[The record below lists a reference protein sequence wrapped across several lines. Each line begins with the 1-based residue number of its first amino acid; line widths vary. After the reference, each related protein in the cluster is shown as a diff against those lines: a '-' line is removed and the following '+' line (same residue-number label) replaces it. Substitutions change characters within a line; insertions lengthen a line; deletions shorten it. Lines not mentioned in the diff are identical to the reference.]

1 MATARE
7 YAQWIVDNQDL
18 AGTENFQIVASAYER
33 AKQRGRAPTA
43 PEETIFRRPPPE
55 TSFLGEAA
63 RSAESLAS
71 SVRTGLGSLLG
82 EEEAAAA
89 AEAGLERQQAIAER
103 YGAAPSFQDYVQ
115 TYREDGLLPAIGEAI
130 SDVPEFISSQVPVI
144 TSLVAGSRLGAM
156 AGAPFGPVGAT
167 IGGIGGGF
175 LALFP
180 QFYGANVERQAQV
193 QIERGEEV
201 DIDRARAA
209 AGAAAQSA
217 FESVGTGV
225 ILGKN
230 LVKKVLGLAD
240 EAGDAAIQTNRARQ
254 QLLERSERSL
264 AGGAGRTAA
273 RGATAEVPVEIAQ
286 QVVERYQADLDILSD
301 DALQEYGDA
310 AYAALVVGG
319 GLAGPRG
326 AVETLGARREFRRGE
341 EAAQAEQRAEQEAIT
356 GAVVEARTAEQEA
369 EAMVA
374 PLRAV
379 DERLRAEAR
388 AAEQADTLRSTT
400 VIPNTVADLKAWG
413 RTVLGIGPSADIIK
427 ADGALAGKDI
437 SDPAQAAEVRS
448 ILEAYASAPKRSS
461 SIIAKIEGYLQR
473 PEFAPVAAPEEV
485 TAPEEVV
492 TEEVAGGNVNQQA
505 RPVEEVFVTND
516 RQAKGM
522 TPNQYDY
529 LNTEVPGKPN
539 YFRDEKGIAA
549 EVVQMSPQEYL
560 EQASQIFR
568 GSGEAPN
575 STVESLR
582 ESRAEGVQGIV
593 DAINNGETFASP
605 YLDYKTG
612 NQEGITRALAAE
624 QLGYETIPVT
634 LINDAKAATDA
645 TTEAESP
652 DEMTADDFAVYD
664 DLSGLYERSRQRN
677 NQVEEDY
684 IRKNFGDDVA
694 NELASIK
701 NPDKRVEFTD
711 EFLTAEQEKEM
722 QEAMVDEER
731 VRQFSLYVGQFD
743 ESSPEK
749 MGESIGLWFKD
760 VDNKNFKETPQYG
773 GIVSAIN
780 YANEMGWDM
789 GRVLAGAK
797 RKASSWAGTDAQEL
811 FPRLFQSAP
820 VAEEVTAAAKT
831 KGQGVVAAP
840 PTEPTTQFV
849 ALENEPQVDRRTT
862 AYLESLRDVD
872 TTVAKGKSATVE
884 QTVAKYMKR
893 FTPGSALQVLAA
905 EAAPKF
911 TEREVAGTQEEA
923 QEALSWLIP
932 KLSKRGQAVVAR
944 TERNV
949 ETIKN
954 NIQRYKER
962 AKRYAEQREQL
973 KEERILTKKEARKAS
988 KTLSKAVKELRV
1000 AQIME
1005 QNPDISKEDAVKL
1018 YRIEQREYRILAGTK
1033 DTDVDE
1039 NDKLA
1044 RLLEA
1049 KINMNNPEIGGQI
1062 PMGKERERNDVA
1074 NDVERYISN
1083 GGKVKELPSVR
1094 DPDWKKQTIGAPIY
1108 KGKSFNQ
1115 ETADLIRKGN
1125 VNEIITA
1132 LMYKQAAEPAKLLRK
1147 VRNLGINPTIIV
1159 AELPEGRSGQYDAG
1173 TDTITISPQFGMNEQ
1188 TILHELGHA
1197 ALARGIANPN
1207 LKISKDF
1214 VRFFEQLKGQLGDAY
1229 GGQNLQEFAAEYIG
1243 NPEFQALLKTIK
1255 APRSDNYF
1263 VNIMQAIAEFFGFR
1277 TADKAAYKF
1286 ISDLLDVS
1294 PDVNPRIGDVFAM
1307 ATPAAQVDAM
1317 SKIEQFGREVTKSSL
1332 RKTNNVLDGIADF
1345 GYKKKAYGLLRY
1357 DNVKDLWGQRL
1368 AAAKAR
1374 GEPNPTLQTAYDTLS
1389 DLIAQL
1395 ELRLGAEEKMRK
1407 ALNKKYEKFEAI
1419 QKKHPEAT
1427 ERLGK
1432 LAQDIRRARISFN
1445 KANQTPF
1452 AKNPEYAKLKARL
1465 DALPKPVRDM
1475 YIEMR
1480 NDFDSMYEQFKAF
1493 VAKVDKDNN
1502 QKGKLLEEF
1511 LNDVPVEGYVPFTRF
1526 GDFAVDI
1533 KRNGKRE
1540 VYPFESSRA
1549 RDEFIKAEG
1558 LKAAE
1563 EGAGIADIANGQY
1576 IAYERGR
1583 QPRYDVTV
1591 PSSVF
1596 LTRLMDSLPADADP
1610 EAQQAYRDAIFQTYL
1625 SVYPAGSLNKNFMK
1639 AAELEG
1645 ASTDLVR
1652 TYADTTIKWSR
1663 KMPQTEYMQPIDNA
1677 IKYFRP
1683 EELGKKG
1690 VTDPDILAFAANIQD
1705 RQNFIRNPS
1714 YNPITTRLTT
1724 ASFGMFI
1731 LGSVASA
1738 VVNLSVL
1745 PMLVFPTLAARFGYT
1760 NATAAMNQARK
1771 VVGKS
1776 ISDAN
1781 WGMTGGDWGTGTKY
1795 ENLFNTLQDHG
1806 QLEHTLAREV
1816 MEGARMRTED
1826 YSSMSAKIMNLLAVP
1841 FSATERYNRAF
1852 TAVSAYELAKRDG
1865 MSEANAVQ
1873 FALKTVK
1880 DMNTSGTHTTAAPLM
1895 QTDMG
1900 RVFFTF
1906 KSFNINSAYVIGR
1919 AWKNAVAGED
1929 PQLVA
1934 MARRQLLGIYAMSGA
1949 IAGTAGLPFMGSV
1962 AFLANLL
1969 VPDDEDEPFDLK
1981 EEMRLAVGE
1990 LAYRGPL
1997 SYLTNLD
2004 IGSRVALAND
2014 LVFRDDPRGVAEAG
2028 YMRTALMTAFGP
2040 MGSAA
2045 INFERGTNEIAD
2057 GNIYRGVEY
2066 MMPTF
2071 VRNFMRGGR
2080 YMVDGGVMTL
2090 NGDVI
2095 TTDISAYSKV
2105 MQMAGFAPTNLSD
2118 LYERRAFASRREEFL
2133 NAKKT
2138 QYLTEIF
2145 AARQANDLQG
2155 EIEARRRLQEFGRRN
2170 PGLIDENTISR
2181 SINAKEARLREDLNG
2196 LRLSPVGE
2204 RIARERYGLGE
2215 D

>member
-1 MATARE
+1 MATVAELEQALINADKAGNTEDARILARE
-7 YAQWIVDNQDL
+7 LQ
-18 AGTENFQIVASAYER
+18 R
-33 AKQRGRAPTA
+33 AMQGSAPTA

-71 SVRTGLGSLLG
+71 SVRTGFGSLLG
-82 EEEAAAA
+82 KEEAATA

-115 TYREDGLLPAIGEAI
+115 TYREEGLLPAIGEAI
-130 SDVPEFISSQVPVI
+130 SDVPEFIGSQAPVI

-156 AGAPFGPVGAT
+156 AGAPLGPYGGA
-167 IGGIGGGF
+167 IGGIGGGL

-180 QFYGANVERQAQV
+180 QFYGANIERQAQV

-225 ILGKN
+225 ILGKK

-240 EAGDAAIQTNRARQ
+240 EAGDVAIQTNRARQ
-254 QLLERSERSL
+254 QLLERSQRSL
-264 AGGAGRTAA
+264 AGGARRAA
-273 RGATAEVPVEIAQ
+273 LGGAAAEVPVEIAQ
-286 QVVERYQADLDILSD
+286 QVVERYQAGLDVLSD

-326 AVETLGARREFRRGE
+326 AVETLGARREFRMGE
-341 EAAQAEQRAEQEAIT
+341 EAAQAEQRAEQEAVT

-369 EAMVA
+369 QAMVA
-374 PLRAV
+374 PLLAV
-379 DERLRAEAR
+379 DERRRAEAR

-461 SIIAKIEGYLQR
+461 SIIAKIEEYLQR
-473 PEFAPVAAPEEV
+473 PEFAPAAAPEEV
-485 TAPEEVV
+485 IAPEVV
-492 TEEVAGGNVNQQA
+492 TEEVI
-505 RPVEEVFVTND
+505 EE
-516 RQAKGM
+516 
-522 TPNQYDY
+522 
-529 LNTEVPGKPN
+529 
-539 YFRDEKGIAA
+539 
-549 EVVQMSPQEYL
+549 
-560 EQASQIFR
+560 
-568 GSGEAPN
+568 
-575 STVESLR
+575 
-582 ESRAEGVQGIV
+582 
-593 DAINNGETFASP
+593 
-605 YLDYKTG
+605 
-612 NQEGITRALAAE
+612 
-624 QLGYETIPVT
+624 
-634 LINDAKAATDA
+634 
-645 TTEAESP
+645 
-652 DEMTADDFAVYD
+652 
-664 DLSGLYERSRQRN
+664 
-677 NQVEEDY
+677 
-684 IRKNFGDDVA
+684 
-694 NELASIK
+694 
-701 NPDKRVEFTD
+701 
-711 EFLTAEQEKEM
+711 
-722 QEAMVDEER
+722 
-731 VRQFSLYVGQFD
+731 
-743 ESSPEK
+743 
-749 MGESIGLWFKD
+749 
-760 VDNKNFKETPQYG
+760 
-773 GIVSAIN
+773 
-780 YANEMGWDM
+780 
-789 GRVLAGAK
+789 
-797 RKASSWAGTDAQEL
+797 
-811 FPRLFQSAP
+811 
-820 VAEEVTAAAKT
+820 
-831 KGQGVVAAP
+831 VAAP

-872 TTVAKGKSATVE
+872 TTVAKGKSATAE

-893 FTPGSALQVLAA
+893 FTPGSALQVLVA

-923 QEALSWLIP
+923 QEALFWLMP

-954 NIQRYKER
+954 NIERYKER
-962 AKRYAEQREQL
+962 AKRYAEQQEQL
-973 KEERILTKKEARKAS
+973 KEERILTKKEAEKAS
-988 KTLSKAVKELRV
+988 KTLSEAAQELRV

-1005 QNPDISKEDAVKL
+1005 QNPDISKEDAIKL
-1018 YRIEQREYRILAGTK
+1018 YRVEQKEYRILAGTK

-1062 PMGKERERNDVA
+1062 PMGKERERNDLAKEVA
-1074 NDVERYISN
+1074 EFISN

-1132 LMYKQAAEPAKLLRK
+1132 LLYKQAAGPAKLLRK
-1147 VRNLGINPTIIV
+1147 IRNLGINPTIIV

-1294 PDVNPRIGDVFAM
+1294 QDISPRIGDVLAM

-1317 SKIEQFGREVTKSSL
+1317 SKIEQFGREATKSSL

-1419 QKKHPEAT
+1419 QKKHPDAT

-1445 KANQTPF
+1445 KADQTPF
-1452 AKNPEYAKLKARL
+1452 TKNPEYAKLKARL

-1502 QKGKLLEEF
+1502 QNGKLLEEF

-1526 GDFAVDI
+1526 GDFIVDT
-1533 KRNGKRE
+1533 KRNGIRE
-1540 VYPFESSRA
+1540 VHPFESSRA

-1652 TYADTTIKWSR
+1652 TYADTMIKWSR

-1795 ENLFNTLQDHG
+1795 KNLFNTLQDHG

-1816 MEGARMRTED
+1816 MEGSRMRTED

-1895 QTDMG
+1895 QTDLG

-1949 IAGTAGLPFMGSV
+1949 IAGMAGLPFMGSV

-1981 EEMRLAVGE
+1981 EEMRLAAGE

-2045 INFERGTNEIAD
+2045 INFERGMNEIAD
-2057 GNIYRGVEY
+2057 GNTYRGVEY

-2155 EIEARRRLQEFGRRN
+2155 EIEARRRLQELGRRN

-2181 SINAKEARLREDLNG
+2181 SINAREARLREDLNG
-2196 LRLSPVGE
+2196 LRLSRVGE

>member
-1 MATARE
+1 M
-7 YAQWIVDNQDL
+7 
-18 AGTENFQIVASAYER
+18 
-33 AKQRGRAPTA
+33 
-43 PEETIFRRPPPE
+43 
-55 TSFLGEAA
+55 
-63 RSAESLAS
+63 
-71 SVRTGLGSLLG
+71 
-82 EEEAAAA
+82 
-89 AEAGLERQQAIAER
+89 
-103 YGAAPSFQDYVQ
+103 
-115 TYREDGLLPAIGEAI
+115 
-130 SDVPEFISSQVPVI
+130 DV
-144 TSLVAGSRLGAM
+144 
-156 AGAPFGPVGAT
+156 
-167 IGGIGGGF
+167 
-175 LALFP
+175 
-180 QFYGANVERQAQV
+180 
-193 QIERGEEV
+193 
-201 DIDRARAA
+201 
-209 AGAAAQSA
+209 
-217 FESVGTGV
+217 
-225 ILGKN
+225 
-230 LVKKVLGLAD
+230 
-240 EAGDAAIQTNRARQ
+240 
-254 QLLERSERSL
+254 
-264 AGGAGRTAA
+264 
-273 RGATAEVPVEIAQ
+273 
-286 QVVERYQADLDILSD
+286 LSD

-326 AVETLGARREFRRGE
+326 AVETLGARREFRMGE
-341 EAAQAEQRAEQEAIT
+341 EAAQAEQRAEQEAVT

-369 EAMVA
+369 QAMVA
-374 PLRAV
+374 PLLAV
-379 DERLRAEAR
+379 DERRRAEAR

-461 SIIAKIEGYLQR
+461 SIIAKIEEYLQR
-473 PEFAPVAAPEEV
+473 PEFAPAAAPEEV
-485 TAPEEVV
+485 IAPEVV
-492 TEEVAGGNVNQQA
+492 TEEVI
-505 RPVEEVFVTND
+505 EE
-516 RQAKGM
+516 
-522 TPNQYDY
+522 
-529 LNTEVPGKPN
+529 
-539 YFRDEKGIAA
+539 
-549 EVVQMSPQEYL
+549 
-560 EQASQIFR
+560 
-568 GSGEAPN
+568 
-575 STVESLR
+575 
-582 ESRAEGVQGIV
+582 
-593 DAINNGETFASP
+593 
-605 YLDYKTG
+605 
-612 NQEGITRALAAE
+612 
-624 QLGYETIPVT
+624 
-634 LINDAKAATDA
+634 
-645 TTEAESP
+645 
-652 DEMTADDFAVYD
+652 
-664 DLSGLYERSRQRN
+664 
-677 NQVEEDY
+677 
-684 IRKNFGDDVA
+684 
-694 NELASIK
+694 
-701 NPDKRVEFTD
+701 
-711 EFLTAEQEKEM
+711 
-722 QEAMVDEER
+722 
-731 VRQFSLYVGQFD
+731 
-743 ESSPEK
+743 
-749 MGESIGLWFKD
+749 
-760 VDNKNFKETPQYG
+760 
-773 GIVSAIN
+773 
-780 YANEMGWDM
+780 
-789 GRVLAGAK
+789 
-797 RKASSWAGTDAQEL
+797 
-811 FPRLFQSAP
+811 
-820 VAEEVTAAAKT
+820 
-831 KGQGVVAAP
+831 VAAP

-872 TTVAKGKSATVE
+872 TTVAKGKSATAE

-893 FTPGSALQVLAA
+893 FTPGSALQVLVA

-923 QEALSWLIP
+923 QEALFWLMP

-954 NIQRYKER
+954 NIERYKER
-962 AKRYAEQREQL
+962 AKRYAEQQEQL
-973 KEERILTKKEARKAS
+973 KEERILTKKEAEKAS
-988 KTLSKAVKELRV
+988 KTLSEAAQELRV

-1005 QNPDISKEDAVKL
+1005 QNPDISKEDAIKL
-1018 YRIEQREYRILAGTK
+1018 YRVEQKEYRILAGTK

-1062 PMGKERERNDVA
+1062 PMGKERERNDLAKEVA
-1074 NDVERYISN
+1074 EFISN

-1132 LMYKQAAEPAKLLRK
+1132 LLYKQAAGPAKLLRK
-1147 VRNLGINPTIIV
+1147 IRNLGINPTIIV

-1294 PDVNPRIGDVFAM
+1294 QDISPRIGDVLAM

-1317 SKIEQFGREVTKSSL
+1317 SKIEQFGREATKSSL

-1419 QKKHPEAT
+1419 QKKHPDAT

-1445 KANQTPF
+1445 KADQTPF
-1452 AKNPEYAKLKARL
+1452 TKNPEYAKLKARL

-1502 QKGKLLEEF
+1502 QNGKLLEEF

-1526 GDFAVDI
+1526 GDFIVDT
-1533 KRNGKRE
+1533 KRNGIRE
-1540 VYPFESSRA
+1540 VHPFESSRA

-1652 TYADTTIKWSR
+1652 TYADTMIKWSR

-1795 ENLFNTLQDHG
+1795 KNLFNTLQDHG

-1816 MEGARMRTED
+1816 MEGSRMRTED

-1895 QTDMG
+1895 QTDLG

-1949 IAGTAGLPFMGSV
+1949 IAGMAGLPFMGSV

-1981 EEMRLAVGE
+1981 EEMRLAAGE

-2045 INFERGTNEIAD
+2045 INFERGMNEIAD
-2057 GNIYRGVEY
+2057 GNTYRGVEY

-2155 EIEARRRLQEFGRRN
+2155 EIEARRRLQELGRRN

-2181 SINAKEARLREDLNG
+2181 SINAREARLREDLNG
-2196 LRLSPVGE
+2196 LRLSRVGE